1 MGRDQDHSP
10 PRPKPSRIERTASF
24 LLVALNFLLSVI
36 DWRSPSSPAA
46 RYGTTGEGGFE
57 ECDGGWNATAG
68 RASTL
73 PITTNGASRR
83 WLGLRIIDH

>member
-1 MGRDQDHSP
+1 MYLKLGD
-10 PRPKPSRIERTASF
+10 
-24 LLVALNFLLSVI
+24 
-36 DWRSPSSPAA
+36 

-57 ECDGGWNATAG
+57 EYDGGWNATAG